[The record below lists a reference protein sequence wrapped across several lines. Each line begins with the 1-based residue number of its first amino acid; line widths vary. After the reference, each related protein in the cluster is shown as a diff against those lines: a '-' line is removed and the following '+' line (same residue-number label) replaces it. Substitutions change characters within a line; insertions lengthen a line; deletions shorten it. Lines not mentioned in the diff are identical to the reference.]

1 MNEGTSYRKPRSQTR
16 AAAARSEC
24 DSRGFSRDTRTRVTH
39 EPSSHSSAVVHTRFP
54 NGPVI
59 SSEMQK
65 QSVSSKRALG
75 DLTSR
80 SKYDFVKVRVWLS
93 EDAEAADAPVHHYVL
108 SRFLVSRV
116 LTVTQM
122 RYHDAI
128 RLALE
133 LKKRLVDQQRL
144 DVPQHEMEASLFE
157 LMAANGYGGEYI
169 RRFRMMS
176 SFHRQRLPL
185 VILIAGTGCIGKS
198 TLATQLAERLNIPN
212 VLQTDLVRM
221 LSWLSSSASE
231 ATAAGDVG
239 SLVGAAGSSVA
250 LSGLSRLW
258 TRHYESA
265 EALLAAHRTEVA
277 EVCDAILPDLTK
289 ALADGK
295 PLIVEGSHVQLHLFE
310 EALSTL
316 PHGMTAVTVPFVL
329 SLDAAAHA
337 ELLQYWLACQPSAVL
352 GVGEEG
358 SVGSVGSRGASGLQS
373 ITGALHDTMLS
384 QLARVQE
391 ELEVSAS
398 RCKRLRP
405 RHVAVQVHAVEHT
418 LDALHS
424 AVLESVEKQF
434 YNGEPVA
441 ALDLEDG
448 GEDGEAPPAEES
460 SGGGRED
467 LSCAAVDAPQRS
479 RFIVRPATPMD
490 VLGVAALW
498 HAAYPDQQGVAE
510 LPVSFLAERTL
521 SEFERRARDRVAST
535 LVGCELSSGELMGM
549 AVACTHADGRPAE
562 LEQLFVLPQARGPA
576 GLGAQLLRAAE
587 QRLAAAGCAL
597 AAGAPVIAE
606 LFVFQQNARARCFY
620 ERHGWRCTGVQP
632 HAVEISN
639 GRTFTLQLARYEKQ
653 LEAVYSV

>member
-1 MNEGTSYRKPRSQTR
+1 MET
-16 AAAARSEC
+16 
-24 DSRGFSRDTRTRVTH
+24 
-39 EPSSHSSAVVHTRFP
+39 P
-54 NGPVI
+54 NT
-59 SSEMQK
+59 
-65 QSVSSKRALG
+65 KRALG

-176 SFHRQRLPL
+176 SFNRQRLPL

-212 VLQTDLVRM
+212 VLQTDLVCM
-221 LSWLSSSASE
+221 LSWLSGSASE
-231 ATAAGDVG
+231 ATAAGDEGSLTG
-239 SLVGAAGSSVA
+239 SLVGASANSPPPSVA

-258 TRHYESA
+258 TRHYENA
-265 EALLAAHRTEVA
+265 DALLAAHRTEAA
-277 EVCDAILPDLTK
+277 EVCDAILPDLQK

-337 ELLQYWLACQPSAVL
+337 ELLQYWLACQPSAVV
-352 GVGEEG
+352 GVGEEGEG
-358 SVGSVGSRGASGLQS
+358 SVGSVSSRGASGLHS
-373 ITGALHDTMLS
+373 TTGALHGTMLS

-405 RHVAVQVHAVEHT
+405 RYVEVQVHAVEQT

-441 ALDLEDG
+441 TLDVEV
-448 GEDGEAPPAEES
+448 
-460 SGGGRED
+460 
-467 LSCAAVDAPQRS
+467 VDP
-479 RFIVRPATPMD
+479 
-490 VLGVAALW
+490 
-498 HAAYPDQQGVAE
+498 
-510 LPVSFLAERTL
+510 
-521 SEFERRARDRVAST
+521 
-535 LVGCELSSGELMGM
+535 
-549 AVACTHADGRPAE
+549 
-562 LEQLFVLPQARGPA
+562 
-576 GLGAQLLRAAE
+576 
-587 QRLAAAGCAL
+587 
-597 AAGAPVIAE
+597 
-606 LFVFQQNARARCFY
+606 
-620 ERHGWRCTGVQP
+620 
-632 HAVEISN
+632 
-639 GRTFTLQLARYEKQ
+639 LQLARYDKLGFRVQ
-653 LEAVYSV
+653 